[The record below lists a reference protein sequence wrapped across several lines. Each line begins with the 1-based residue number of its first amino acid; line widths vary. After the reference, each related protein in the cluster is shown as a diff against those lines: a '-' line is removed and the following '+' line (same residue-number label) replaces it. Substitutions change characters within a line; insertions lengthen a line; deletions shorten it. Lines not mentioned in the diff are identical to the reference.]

1 MRVITKLKLSA
12 FWAVH
17 PAAERALRAWL
28 EDAWQ
33 AQWQQPQDIQ
43 RWHAKA
49 SFLAGNRVVF
59 NIHGNAYR
67 LVVVVV
73 VAAVA
78 YRYGSVYI
86 KFIGTHAQYHAV
98 DAATVGPKP

>member
-1 MRVITKLKLSA
+1 MRVSTKLKLSA

-17 PAAERALRAWL
+17 PAAERALRTWL

-33 AQWQQPQDIQ
+33 AQWRQPQDIK
-43 RWHAKA
+43 RWHANA

-67 LVVVVV
+67 LVV
-73 VAAVA
+73 AVA
-78 YRYGSVYI
+78 YRYGAIYI
-86 KFIGTHAQYHAV
+86 KFIGTHAQYDAV
-98 DAATVGPKP
+98 DAATVEPKL